1 MGLCRQPPIRPV
13 VAPTLRLRYGFVSP
27 SEPMFLSDAEASA
40 IDAQIGRLESRT
52 GVQVAT
58 AVIGKS
64 DTYVELPWKAFALGA
79 ALAAF
84 AVVLA
89 DFWRPQWVTSH
100 TALIHAVTML
110 GTGAASALLAVFVPP
125 FARLFLRAT
134 RRHLEVR
141 QYARSL
147 FLTRELF
154 RTRGRTGVLI
164 LVSLF
169 ERTIEVVPDTGL
181 HGRVCEGDWELVIAR
196 MTPRLRESRPFD
208 ALQEGLAA
216 LEGLL
221 TSKGFQPGTGSNDL
235 PDRPIEERGA

>member
-1 MGLCRQPPIRPV
+1 
-13 VAPTLRLRYGFVSP
+13 
-27 SEPMFLSDAEASA
+27 MFLSDAEADA

-52 GVQVAT
+52 GVQVVT

-79 ALAAF
+79 ALAGF

-89 DFWRPQWVTSH
+89 DMRWPQWGTSH
-100 TALIHAVTML
+100 TALIHATTIL
-110 GTGAASALLAVFVPP
+110 GAAAASALLAVFVPP

-134 RRHLEVR
+134 RRDLEVR
-141 QYARSL
+141 QHAQSL

-154 RTRGRTGVLI
+154 KTRGRTGVLI

-169 ERTIEVVPDTGL
+169 ERRVEILPDTGL
-181 HGRVCEGDWELVIAR
+181 HARVSEANWESVIAR
-196 MTPRLRESRPFD
+196 MTPRLREARPFP

-216 LEGLL
+216 LEDLL
-221 TSKGFQPGTGSNDL
+221 ASKGFQPGAGPNEL
-235 PDRPIEERGA
+235 PDRPIEERGV